1 MTTKCIHHPGYRA
14 MMQELRNTRRAAGMT
29 QKELAERLGWT
40 QQKVSKV
47 ESCETPVTLIELV
60 AFCRVL
66 KVPVT
71 RLLEQIQ

>member
-1 MTTKCIHHPGYRA
+1 
-14 MMQELRNTRRAAGMT
+14 MT